1 MQVVVGPDAAA
12 LLRSALEH
20 LDVGVLLV
28 DDGLRPV
35 VINRELRRLHG
46 EHGPPPP
53 DGVWPGRAELRLADG
68 RPLPPGPGLFARV
81 LEEGEVDV
89 GALGVL
95 DVTADL
101 LHVVRVRGRRLTDAG
116 GAVAGILL
124 TVVDICDRVDQ
135 EEQLRRLAEH
145 DELTGVLNRRGLVRR
160 AAPALVADGPRFVHV
175 VDVDRLKSVNDRHG
189 HAEGDRLLRAVA
201 DALVEAAGPGA
212 VVART
217 GGDEFAVVCARA
229 DLADRVQWPLRSA
242 GRRAGLLDVPSV
254 SVGTVAATDPDADL
268 ETLLARADVA
278 MYGSRRARRWSSA
291 R

>member
-1 MQVVVGPDAAA
+1 MAVGRDAAA

-28 DDGLRPV
+28 DDELRPV
-35 VINRELRRLHG
+35 VVNRALRRLHG
-46 EHGPPPP
+46 EDGPPPP
-53 DGVWPGRAELRLADG
+53 DGVWPGRAELRLPDG
-68 RPLPPGPGLFARV
+68 RPLPPGPWLFARV

-95 DVTADL
+95 DVTADV
-101 LHVVRVRGRRLTDAG
+101 LHVVRVRGRRLTGADG
-116 GAVAGILL
+116 GVAGILL
-124 TVVDICDRVDQ
+124 TIVDICDRVDR
-135 EEQLRRLAEH
+135 EEQLQRLAEH
-145 DELTGVLNRRGLVRR
+145 DELTGVLNRRGLVRHAS
-160 AAPALVADGPRFVHV
+160 AALAAGARSVHV

-201 DALVEAAGPGA
+201 GALVEAAGPGA

-217 GGDEFAVVCARA
+217 GGDEFAVVGDRA
-229 DLADRVQWPLRSA
+229 DLADRVAWPLRSA

-254 SVGTVAATDPDADL
+254 SVGTVAVSTPPEDL

-278 MYGSRRARRWSSA
+278 MYGARRARRWSSA